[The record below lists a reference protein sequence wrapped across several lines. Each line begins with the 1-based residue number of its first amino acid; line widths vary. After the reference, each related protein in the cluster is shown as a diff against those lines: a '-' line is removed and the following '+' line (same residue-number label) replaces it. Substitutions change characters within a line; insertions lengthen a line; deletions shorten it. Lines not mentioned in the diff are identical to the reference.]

1 MASIWTQPNNYKLR
15 TLVERVK
22 LETGDFI
29 LPVDSS
35 ATVTLL
41 AGKLPR
47 GLRLDG
53 VEIKGTAFEV
63 EIVKIFKFVLY
74 KNSSCKSNQIQ
85 KLMRN

>member
-35 ATVTLL
+35 ATITLL
-41 AGKLPR
+41 AGDLPP
-47 GLRLDG
+47 GLRIVG
-53 VEIKGTAFEV
+53 TEITGTPFEV
-63 EIVKIFKFVLY
+63 EITKIKISIFFK
-74 KNSSCKSNQIQ
+74 
-85 KLMRN
+85 KLQLNRNF